1 MKRFSLSILVVSALG
16 LVGAAHAQEPGGSTW
31 QPDFNEDRLL
41 SMPDLLPLLGYFG
54 SQWGSSDNG
63 YDYEKESPN
72 IVELDWTGSEY
83 ETLTLPFA
91 ADFIILNPGIND
103 LTDPKQR
110 KVSIRH
116 LFVESCV
123 VGDGVEAS
131 PTAIHKALPM
141 KEQVLFMYQGA
152 DLQGMTMPYGAR
164 YVLHLPDGSTAEI
177 STNTTC
183 SMSMSGKPV
192 RTKSSLFHA
201 GGRVYFEQ

>member
-16 LVGAAHAQEPGGSTW
+16 LVGAAHAQGQSGSTW

-63 YDYEKESPN
+63 YGHETVSPN
-72 IVELDWTGSEY
+72 IVELDWTGRES

-110 KVSIRH
+110 KISIRH
-116 LFVESCV
+116 LFVEGCL
-123 VGDGVEAS
+123 VGDGSEAS
-131 PTAIHKALPM
+131 PTTIHEALPM
-141 KEQVLFMYQGA
+141 KEQVLFMNQGV
-152 DLQGMTMPYGAR
+152 DLQGTTMPYGAR

-177 STNTTC
+177 STNTMG